1 MASRAAA
8 AADNFRSG
16 EDRAVLQT
24 DNYWLLMT
32 GIMLASLL
40 QILDTTIANV
50 AIPHMQASLG
60 ATVDTISW
68 VLTSYIIASA
78 VALPITGWLADQVG
92 GRQLF
97 IASVAGFI
105 LTSMLCGMA
114 QSLEAMVAFRAL
126 QGVTGAFIAPLSQSF
141 MLDGTRPSRH
151 AQIMALWGMGI
162 MLGPI
167 LGPILGG
174 WLTESAN
181 WRWVF
186 YVNLPIGIVAL
197 AILAAFLPHRAQARR
212 RFDMTGFILLAI
224 ALAALQL
231 MLDRGGHVD
240 WFDSPEIWIY
250 CLLSLC
256 AAWMVTIHLATTD
269 NPLFSRK
276 LFADRNFA
284 FSLGFMVV
292 IGVVMF
298 AVMALMPPMLQNLF
312 GYGVIDTGIVLMP
325 RGVGILISMQI
336 SSLLLRKGVD
346 ARPLVACGF
355 LLGALSL
362 WQMAHWSLAVDQFQI
377 IYSGLLQGLGMGLV
391 FIPLQ
396 VSGFATLPAHLRTEG
411 SSLFNLSR
419 SLGASAGISLMV
431 VMLGRNIQTSHGDLA
446 SHVTAA
452 SGNAI
457 DVSTLDRFQAM
468 GDFVLGAI
476 DVEVNRQAA
485 MVAYVN
491 DFWVMMWVTLAAAPF
506 AFLMR
511 NHAAGA
517 VRRT

>member
-1 MASRAAA
+1 MASRAATA
-8 AADNFRSG
+8 AADARSS
-16 EDRAVLQT
+16 EDRALLQS

-92 GRQLF
+92 ARKLF

-114 QSLEAMVAFRAL
+114 QSLEAMVVFRAL
-126 QGVTGAFIAPLSQSF
+126 QGVTGAFIAPLSQAF
-141 MLDGTRPSRH
+141 MLDSTRPSRH
-151 AQIMALWGMGI
+151 AQIMAVWGMGI

-186 YVNLPIGIVAL
+186 YVNLPIGLVAL
-197 AILAAFLPHRAQARR
+197 AILVAFLPHREQARR

-240 WFDSPEIWIY
+240 WFESTEIWIY

-256 AAWMVTIHLATTD
+256 AAWMVTIHLATSD

-276 LFADRNFA
+276 LFADRNFTFA
-284 FSLGFMVV
+284 LGFMVV

-325 RGVGILISMQI
+325 RGVGILVSMQI

-355 LLGALSL
+355 LLGAFSL

-396 VSGFATLPAHLRTEG
+396 VSGFATLPPHLRTEG
-411 SSLFNLSR
+411 SSLFNLAR

-431 VMLGRNIQTSHGDLA
+431 VLLGRNIQTSHGDLA

-452 SGNAI
+452 SGSMV
-457 DVSTLDRFQAM
+457 DVSALDRFQTM

-511 NHAAGA
+511 NHAVAA
-517 VRRT
+517 RR